1 MKRQDG
7 TKKVDAGEL
16 LKKIEKEG
24 EEKVYELW
32 KTPEKMTEQAL
43 KDIMQKGADEFKQ
56 KTGRN
61 MTYSEMRAAFG

>member
-1 MKRQDG
+1 MKRQE
-7 TKKVDAGEL
+7 KVDVGEL

-32 KTPEKMTEQAL
+32 KTPEKITEPAL

-56 KTGRN
+56 KMGRN
-61 MTYSEMRAAFG
+61 MTYAEMRAAFG